1 MIDEIQG
8 PLRSKPNQEGFAFFY
23 CNRND
28 AERREPLSVLRAF
41 VRQLSTTA
49 SDSESIQRSLKQ
61 FYSESRLKASQPTIS
76 DCKNLLL
83 EFINIYP
90 RTTLVLDALDEC
102 QSHNRHELIEVF
114 DELLTQASNPLKIF
128 ISSRPDLD
136 IKRKLNHR
144 TNIEIQAK
152 DNHYDITR
160 FVNGKI
166 SQHPTWHT
174 MDSELQKRIVKT
186 LQDQSQGM

>member
-1 MIDEIQG
+1 
-8 PLRSKPNQEGFAFFY
+8 
-23 CNRND
+23 
-28 AERREPLSVLRAF
+28 
-41 VRQLSTTA
+41 
-49 SDSESIQRSLKQ
+49 
-61 FYSESRLKASQPTIS
+61 
-76 DCKNLLL
+76 L

-102 QSHNRHELIEVF
+102 HVHSRLKIIEVF

-136 IKRKLNHR
+136 IKRKLKDR
-144 TNIEIQAK
+144 ANIEIEAK

-160 FVNGKI
+160 FVNSRI
-166 SQHPTWHT
+166 SQHPTWYA
-174 MDSELQKRIVKT
+174 MDSELQQRIVKT